1 MTIFSCRVAASL
13 HDVLDLYEHL
23 DEATT
28 LFYAA
33 NVFLGLEHLHN
44 VCDVAYRNVA
54 PEAIML
60 GADGYAL
67 LMDLRFAREVDTN
80 KLFDVCGLTPYLA
93 PEQVSGQGH
102 GQAVDYWAL
111 GILVY
116 EMLTGETP
124 FSDSTIKES
133 EEAIYER
140 IASHLTGELVYPDKF
155 SFELV
160 GVLDRLLE
168 PLPSNRLCTS
178 KAFRECEWI
187 MESGMQWGQLESGA
201 MRAPFADA
209 MSARI
214 DEARK
219 AFQPSSCLTA
229 APFRGNEQW
238 FDGFTSQLKEEIA
251 QSFTQRP
258 RRVRA
263 PSEEWS
269 PPLPGGTPEA
279 DPAAASARAKM
290 KAKSLNHA
298 ASPQ

>member
-1 MTIFSCRVAASL
+1 
-13 HDVLDLYEHL
+13 VL
-23 DEATT
+23 
-28 LFYAA
+28 
-33 NVFLGLEHLHN
+33 
-44 VCDVAYRNVA
+44 VC
-54 PEAIML
+54 
-60 GADGYAL
+60 
-67 LMDLRFAREVDTN
+67 LRA
-80 KLFDVCGLTPYLA
+80 
-93 PEQVSGQGH
+93 
-102 GQAVDYWAL
+102 
-111 GILVY
+111 
-116 EMLTGETP
+116 
-124 FSDSTIKES
+124 

-178 KAFRECEWI
+178 KAFREWCAHGGWRGPHTPHDIPRHPTTPHDTPPLQPAHEPPYCVRTLTRRRAPCACSEWI